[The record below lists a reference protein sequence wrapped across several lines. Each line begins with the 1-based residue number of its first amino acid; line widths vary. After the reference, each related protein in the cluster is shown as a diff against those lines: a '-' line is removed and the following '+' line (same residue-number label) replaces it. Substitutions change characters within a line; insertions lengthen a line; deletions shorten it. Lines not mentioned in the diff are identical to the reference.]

1 MKRPTPIIYKMSFF
15 RESGFMLPIHS
26 MHNEKLEYFSRNC
39 SVSLS
44 SFVKK
49 VFHVLLRKHLLISGM
64 SFTFSVLSVN
74 TWMQIRKCLFC
85 SQNLVI
91 EYCILT
97 AFVPGHLRS
106 KLFLLLWCKN
116 HCLIFISV
124 IVWLHVNLSI

>member
-1 MKRPTPIIYKMSFF
+1 MKQPTPIIYKRHFF
-15 RESGFMLPIHS
+15 REREFMLPIHS
-26 MHNEKLEYFSRNC
+26 MHNGKLEYFSRNC

-49 VFHVLLRKHLLISGM
+49 GFHVLFLRKHLLISGM
-64 SFTFSVLSVN
+64 SFTFSVLLGN

-97 AFVPGHLRS
+97 TFVPGHLRS
-106 KLFLLLWCKN
+106 KLFLLM
-116 HCLIFISV
+116 
-124 IVWLHVNLSI
+124 